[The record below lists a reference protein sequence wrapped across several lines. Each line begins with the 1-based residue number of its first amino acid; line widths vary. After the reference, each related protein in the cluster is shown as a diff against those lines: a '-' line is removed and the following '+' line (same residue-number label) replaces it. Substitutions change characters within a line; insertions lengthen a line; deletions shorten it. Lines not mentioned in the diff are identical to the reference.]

1 MKSYPNYVV
10 FARLLRQ
17 ARPYRIHIAGVLLL
31 DLLATPLVLLT
42 PLPLKVAVDTL
53 LGSRPLP
60 RFLDSVVPV
69 YIKHSSF
76 RLLVLVAVM
85 QVLVV
90 IAIRLQELCIY
101 VLRTKAG
108 EGLTLAFRAQLFRH
122 VQRLSLSYHDTR
134 GTADSVYRIQYDAPS
149 IQWLAMDGIL
159 TLSSAGLMFV
169 AMLYVI
175 ARINLPLALIA
186 LAVSP
191 FVLVLGHAYD
201 RRMSDTYGRAKELE
215 SGAMRVVHE
224 VLGAVRTV
232 KAFGREDSEEQRFTH
247 RSGESAQ
254 ARVRIAA
261 AEGAIVLAVN
271 VTTAVGTA
279 LVLFI
284 GIRNVQ
290 LGVLSLGQ
298 LLVVL
303 AYLTQLYRP
312 LETVGS
318 LFAGLQ
324 SSFASARRAF
334 ELLDELT
341 EVAERRAA
349 RPLNRATGGIEFRN
363 VSFSYDNDGLA
374 LHDISFSIPAKA
386 RVGIVGT
393 TGAGKTTIASLLTRF
408 YDPVS
413 GQILLN
419 GVDLRAYKLV
429 DLRNQFS
436 IVQQETVLFST
447 SIADNI
453 AYARPDA
460 TQAMIVEAAKLANAD
475 DFISRLPQGYR
486 TEAGER
492 GMTLSGG
499 ERQRIALAR
508 AFLKDAPILILD
520 EPTSSL
526 DVATETAIMEA
537 LERLTKG
544 RTTFIITHRLSTL
557 EHCDLLVVVENGHL
571 VDVRSDVLA
580 YLAEHTGRGV
590 SVPRTGST
598 CALG

>member
-1 MKSYPNYVV
+1 
-10 FARLLRQ
+10 
-17 ARPYRIHIAGVLLL
+17 L

-42 PLPLKVAVDTL
+42 PLPLKIAVDTV

-60 RFLDSVVPV
+60 QFLDLVVPANV
-69 YIKHSSF
+69 KPSSLK
-76 RLLVLVAVM
+76 LLVLVAVM

-90 IAIRLQELCIY
+90 IAIRLQELCVYI
-101 VLRTKAG
+101 LRTKAG
-108 EGLTLAFRAQLFRH
+108 EGLTLGFRTQLFRH
-122 VQRLSLSYHDTR
+122 VQRLSLSYHDTQ
-134 GTADSVYRIQYDAPS
+134 GIADSVYRIQYDAPS

-159 TLSSAGLMFV
+159 TISSAGLMFV
-169 AMLYVI
+169 AMVYVI

-191 FVLVLGHAYD
+191 FVFVLGHAYD

-215 SGAMRVVHE
+215 SGAMKVVHE
-224 VLGAVRTV
+224 VLGAVRIV
-232 KAFGREDSEEQRFTH
+232 KAFGREDSEELRFLH

-261 AEGAIVLAVN
+261 AEGTIVLAVN
-271 VTTAVGTA
+271 VTTAAGTA
-279 LVLFI
+279 LVVFM
-284 GIRNVQ
+284 GIRAVQ

-303 AYLTQLYRP
+303 AYLMQLYRP

-324 SSFASARRAF
+324 SSFASARRAL
-334 ELLDELT
+334 ELLDEVP
-341 EVAERRAA
+341 EVTERRTA
-349 RPLNRATGGIEFRN
+349 RPLNRAVGEIEFQS
-363 VSFSYDNDGLA
+363 VSFSYDTDGMV
-374 LHDISFSIPAKA
+374 LHDISFSIPPKA

-393 TGAGKTTIASLLTRF
+393 TGAGKSTIASLLTRF

-413 GQILLN
+413 GQILLD
-419 GVDLRAYKLV
+419 GVDLRDTKLA

-447 SIADNI
+447 SIAENI

-460 TQAMIVEAAKLANAD
+460 TQAMIVESAKLANAH
-475 DFISRLPQGYR
+475 DFISRLPHRYR
-486 TEAGER
+486 TEVGER

-520 EPTSSL
+520 EPTSSV
-526 DVATETAIMEA
+526 DVATEAAIMEA
-537 LERLTKG
+537 VERLTEG
-544 RTTFIITHRLSTL
+544 RTSFIIAHRLSTL
-557 EHCDLLVVVENGHL
+557 EYCDLLLVVENGQL
-571 VDVRSDVLA
+571 VEVRSDVWA
-580 YLAEHTGRGV
+580 YLGEHTGCRC
-590 SVPRTGST
+590 SAQRTGST

>member
-232 KAFGREDSEEQRFTH
+232 KAFGREESEERRFTQ

-254 ARVRIAA
+254 AHVRIAA
-261 AEGAIVLAVN
+261 AEGVIVLAVN
-271 VTTAVGTA
+271 VTTTVGTA

-284 GIRNVQ
+284 GIRSVQ
-290 LGVLSLGQ
+290 SGALSLGQ
-298 LLVVL
+298 LLMVL

-312 LETVGS
+312 LETVGG

-324 SSFASARRAF
+324 SSFASARRAL
-334 ELLDELT
+334 ELLDEVP
-341 EVAERRAA
+341 EVAERSAA
-349 RPLNRATGGIEFRN
+349 RPLKRAAGTIEFRN
-363 VSFSYDNDGLA
+363 VSFSYNTDGPVLR
-374 LHDISFSIPAKA
+374 DISFSIPPKT
-386 RVGIVGT
+386 RVGIVGA

-413 GQILLN
+413 GQILLD
-419 GVDLRAYKLV
+419 GIDVRDYKLA

-447 SIADNI
+447 SIAENI

-460 TQAMIVEAAKLANAD
+460 TQALIVEAAKLANAH
-475 DFISRLPQGYR
+475 DFISRLPNGYR
-486 TEAGER
+486 TEVGER

-520 EPTSSL
+520 EPTSSV
-526 DVATETAIMEA
+526 DVATEAAILEA
-537 LERLTKG
+537 MERLTKG
-544 RTTFIITHRLSTL
+544 RTTFIIAHRLSTL
-557 EHCDLLVVVENGHL
+557 AHCDLLLLVENGQL
-571 VDVRSDVLA
+571 VDARSDVLK
-580 YLAEHTGRGV
+580 YLGEHTGCRC
-590 SVPRTGST
+590 S
-598 CALG
+598 AQ